1 MPNELHFYID
11 DSGSRDP
18 DRSPKD
24 KSFPDWFALGGVIVH
39 ADEKDHVDAAIIDFR
54 ASWPQIGDR
63 PLRSYDIRN
72 QTNGFNWLKALSEPE
87 RNRFYNELT
96 DLILGLPITL
106 LACVVDRPGYNAR
119 YYTEYGLRRWTLCRT
134 AFSIVIERAAKLAIH
149 RGARMRVYLERT
161 DIPTETR
168 FKQYYEELRKKAAPF
183 DALRSAKYGPLD
195 AASMHK
201 TLFEFKVKTKESLLM
216 QLADLVLWP
225 MCKGGY
231 DQSFRVY
238 RQLAEAGKLMDFH
251 CTAENSLQGIKYS
264 CFPAVETQK
273 PA

>member
-11 DSGSRDP
+11 DSGSKDP
-18 DRSPKD
+18 DRNPKD
-24 KSFPDWFALGGVIVH
+24 TSFPDWFALGGVIVH
-39 ADEKDHVDAAIIDFR
+39 ADEKDQVDAAILAFR
-54 ASWPQIGDR
+54 ASWPQIGNR

-72 QTNGFNWLKALSEPE
+72 QSNGFNWLKTLPDAE
-87 RNRFYNELT
+87 RDRFYEDLT
-96 DLILGLPITL
+96 ALILELPITL

-119 YYTEYGLRRWTLCRT
+119 YFKVYGPRRWTLCRT
-134 AFSIVIERAAKLAIH
+134 AFSIVLERAAKLAIH

-161 DIPTETR
+161 DPPTEGR
-168 FKQYYEELRKKAAPF
+168 FKQYYEELRKSAAPF
-183 DALRSAKYGPLD
+183 DASRSAKYVPLD
-195 AASMHK
+195 ADSMHK
-201 TLFEFKVKTKESLLM
+201 TLFEFRIKTKESLLM

-238 RQLAEAGKLMDFH
+238 QQLAEAGKLMDVH
-251 CTAENSLQGIKYS
+251 CTVENGLQGIKYS
-264 CFPAVETQK
+264 CFPTAETQK